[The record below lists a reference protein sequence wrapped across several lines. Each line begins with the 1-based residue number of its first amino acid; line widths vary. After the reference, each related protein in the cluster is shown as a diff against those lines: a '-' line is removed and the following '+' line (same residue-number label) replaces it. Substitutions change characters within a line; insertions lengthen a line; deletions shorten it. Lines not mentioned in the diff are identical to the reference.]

1 MNFRCLITPLAVAA
15 ALMLGAQ
22 ALRAQADDFD
32 PTKMT
37 NEVRE
42 SIKDPG
48 ASLVKNMSNDSA
60 WMIRLS
66 DRLGSWV
73 QLKIYAADD
82 DDMSTPLKVLD
93 GTGQSYKLAPK
104 TSVKMVL
111 AGSKKAKGYAIHCNV
126 SFDRIKKSQ
135 TKVEEDLARMMFSH
149 AIFKGKIASTKDL
162 LAGLKALKLPVPSL
176 PDFERAAVTVKKPES
191 ASEYKNKNLEL
202 DPKGYTRADAGFTFL
217 TLK

>member
-1 MNFRCLITPLAVAA
+1 MNFRRLITPFAVAA
-15 ALMLGAQ
+15 ALLLGVQ
-22 ALRAQADDFD
+22 ALRAQSDDFD

-37 NEVRE
+37 NDVKE
-42 SIKDPG
+42 SVKDPG
-48 ASLVKNMSNDSA
+48 ASLVKNMSNDST
-60 WMIRLS
+60 WQIRLS

-93 GTGQSYKLAPK
+93 GAGQVYKLTPK

-111 AGSKKAKGYAIHCNV
+111 AGSKKAKGYAVHCNV
-126 SFDRIKKSQ
+126 SFDRIKKGQ
-135 TKVEEDLARMMFSH
+135 TKAEEDLARMMFSH

-162 LAGLKALKLPVPSL
+162 LAGLKALKLPVPPL
-176 PDFERAAVTVKKPES
+176 PDFERAALTVKKPES
-191 ASEYKNKNLEL
+191 ASDYKNRNLEL
-202 DPKGYTRADAGFTFL
+202 DPKGYTRAEAGVTFL